1 MKRYLLKNKFL
12 TFFYKILSKK
22 NKVKEINDICKDFK
36 SIKNITEIKNAR
48 KAHLKDG
55 VALVK
60 FFYWLERNLDKKISE
75 FEASKKL
82 EIFRRENK
90 DFFAQ
95 VSQQYQLQDRMLQLF
110 IILLNLIVQF

>member
-1 MKRYLLKNKFL
+1 MIEIILKFSNEEILVEKQISY
-12 TFFYKILSKK
+12 FFYKTLSKK

-90 DFFAQ
+90 DFFFPKFPNNI
-95 VSQQYQLQDRMLQLF
+95 SYW
-110 IILLNLIVQF
+110 I